1 MYLSYY
7 GLVEKPFQIST
18 DPRFLWYGEKHS
30 EALANLR
37 YGLLERN
44 GYVVL
49 TGDVGTGKT
58 TLINALLASLN
69 DKVVFANINHPTL
82 DTIEFMRFV
91 ARKFDPAVSA
101 QSKADLVSFFQT
113 FLQKAHARGKIV
125 LLVVDEAQRLSME
138 VLEELR
144 LLSNL
149 EKSGDRLLNI
159 MLVGQNELKPLLAA
173 PSVPCAAPAD
183 HALL

>member
-91 ARKFDPAVSA
+91 
-101 QSKADLVSFFQT
+101 
-113 FLQKAHARGKIV
+113 
-125 LLVVDEAQRLSME
+125 
-138 VLEELR
+138 
-144 LLSNL
+144 
-149 EKSGDRLLNI
+149 
-159 MLVGQNELKPLLAA
+159 VGQT
-173 PSVPCAAPAD
+173 SFVDCAMFT
-183 HALL
+183 